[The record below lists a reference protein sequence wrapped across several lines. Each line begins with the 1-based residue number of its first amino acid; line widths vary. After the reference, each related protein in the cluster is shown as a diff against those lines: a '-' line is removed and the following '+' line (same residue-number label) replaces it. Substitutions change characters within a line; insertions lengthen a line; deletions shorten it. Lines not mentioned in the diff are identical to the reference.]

1 MKLPEGLLA
10 KIVKE
15 PASLH
20 GNLSKLCAASRPA
33 AAAAAPVARQ
43 IATSD
48 SRPFHDVVGDVVCPS
63 GVRGIDHLRDPRL
76 NKGLAFTLEERQT
89 LGIHGLQ
96 PARFK
101 TQEEQLELC
110 KIAVSRYTEPLNKYL
125 YLVDLQDRNERLF
138 YRFLAENIEHLM
150 PIVYTPTVGLACQRF
165 GLIYRRPRGLFISY
179 NDRGYVFDVIKNW
192 PESDVRAI
200 CVTDGER
207 ILGLGDLG
215 ANGMGICVGKLALY
229 TALAGIKPHRCLPIL
244 LDVGTNNI
252 DLLEDPLYVG
262 LRQKRVVGKE
272 YDDFLDE
279 FMEAIV
285 KRYGQNTLI
294 QFEDFGNHNAFRFLD
309 RYRNSYCTFNDDIQ
323 GTAAVAMGGIYA
335 STRVTG
341 KSITDYTFLFAGAG
355 EAAVGIADLVVKAMV
370 AEGVPKDEAR
380 QKIWMIDI
388 DGLLTTTRKEGSLSE
403 HQKNYAKDVEPM
415 KNLQE
420 IVEKVKPNVLIGAS
434 AAAGIFTPEILRIM
448 ATNNERPVVFALSN
462 PTHKAECTA
471 DQAYKNTD
479 GRVVFSSG
487 SPFPPVEM
495 NGKTF
500 YPGQGNN
507 AYIFP
512 GIALGVITT
521 GTHHI
526 SDDMFLI
533 AARELANF
541 VDQSDLDRGSLYPPL
556 NAVREVSMRIAE
568 GVTKCAYD
576 KGLAS
581 TYPEPSD
588 KRKWLQDQLY
598 NFNYESSMP
607 VTWPWPRMP
616 YVKTRPLEPTI
627 LFSDS
632 SD

>member
-1 MKLPEGLLA
+1 MLSRP
-10 KIVKE
+10 I
-15 PASLH
+15 LH
-20 GNLSKLCAASRPA
+20 GNLSKICAASRPA
-33 AAAAAPVARQ
+33 TAAASPVARQ
-43 IATSD
+43 ITTSD
-48 SRPFHDVVGDVVCPS
+48 SRSFHDVVGDLLCPS

-272 YDDFLDE
+272 YDDFFDE

-294 QFEDFGNHNAFRFLD
+294 QFEDFGNHNAFRFLE

-370 AEGVPKDEAR
+370 ADGVPKDEAR
-380 QKIWMIDI
+380 QKIWMADI
-388 DGLLTTTRKEGSLSE
+388 NGLLTTTRKEGSLSD

-434 AAAGIFTPEILRIM
+434 AAAGIFTPEILKIM

-471 DQAYKNTD
+471 EQAYKNTE

-500 YPGQGNN
+500 SPGQGNN

-588 KRKWLQDQLY
+588 KRKWLEDQLY

-632 SD
+632 K